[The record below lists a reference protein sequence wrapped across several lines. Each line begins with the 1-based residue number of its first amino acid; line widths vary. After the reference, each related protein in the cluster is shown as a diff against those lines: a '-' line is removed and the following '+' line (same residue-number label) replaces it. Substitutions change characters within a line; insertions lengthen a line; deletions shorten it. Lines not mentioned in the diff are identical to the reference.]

1 MRTFVTLFILTLS
14 FQFSQAQENPTQDH
28 LSPEQR
34 TELHLKKISM
44 ELDLSD
50 NQQKELAKILAEESK
65 EREAHRQ
72 EKAQFEKEGK
82 KLSAEERFKKR
93 SAMLDKQKVH
103 RDKMKKLLTEKQF
116 AKWEDLRKEHRKHH
130 KQRKNQKL
138 KIKN

>member
-1 MRTFVTLFILTLS
+1 MRTFVTLFILSLS
-14 FQFSQAQENPTQDH
+14 FQFSQAQENPAQDH

-50 NQQKELAKILAEESK
+50 NQQKELAKILTEESK
-65 EREAHRQ
+65 DREAHRQ

-93 SAMLDKQKVH
+93 SAMLDKQKAH

-116 AKWEDLRKEHRKHH
+116 AKWEDLRKEHQKHRKMKH
-130 KQRKNQKL
+130 RKGK
-138 KIKN
+138 K